1 MTPIPAPSGAR
12 ASTPRAAVPYGHI
25 ACCVDGHP
33 VSLEAADEAAR
44 LRSFAPGRLTFLH
57 ASESLPVIGAFPAGV
72 AVPFVEDEETR
83 RRLGAWIDEI
93 ARTRSGRGE
102 LLDGYPPR
110 VIVDWI
116 GENGADL
123 VIAGAHRGAGERF
136 LLGGFATYLAGHSP
150 CSVLIVRPGSTT
162 TKSRGVPYRHIAVCI
177 DDSEPSR
184 RALQEA
190 RVLAAAG
197 ADTLSIVHVAQWPM
211 SHVVMGYA
219 EVPDPTDT
227 LVRAERW
234 LSDQVTEVPGATG
247 VFLKGYPPAV
257 VCDWATEAAPDLIVA
272 ASHRGRLDRFLLGS
286 FAHYVAYHA
295 PCEVL
300 LTRAPGHPA

>member
-1 MTPIPAPSGAR
+1 VTPISTRSSGR
-12 ASTPRAAVPYGHI
+12 ATRPQATIPYRHI
-25 ACCVDGHP
+25 ACCVDGDP
-33 VSLEAADEAAR
+33 VSITAADEAAR

-57 ASESLPVIGAFPAGV
+57 ASEALPVIGAFPAGM
-72 AVPFVEDEETR
+72 ALPFVEDEATR
-83 RRLGAWIDEI
+83 KRLATWIHEI
-93 ARTRSGRGE
+93 ARTRSGQGE

-110 VIVDWI
+110 AIVDWI
-116 GENGADL
+116 TDNGADL

-150 CSVLIVRPGSTT
+150 CSVLVVRPGSTT
-162 TKSRGVPYRHIAVCI
+162 AMSRGVPYRHIAVCV

-190 RVLAAAG
+190 RLLAAAG
-197 ADTLSIVHVAQWPM
+197 ADTLSIVHVAHWPM
-211 SHVVMGYA
+211 SHIVMGYA

-227 LVRAERW
+227 FVRAEQW
-234 LSDQVTEVPGATG
+234 LRDQAGKVDEATA
-247 VFLKGYPPAV
+247 VFLTGYPPAA
-257 VCDWATEAAPDLIVA
+257 VCDWAHETAPDLIVA

-286 FAHYVAYHA
+286 FARYVAYHA

-300 LTRAPGHPA
+300 LTRAPVRQP